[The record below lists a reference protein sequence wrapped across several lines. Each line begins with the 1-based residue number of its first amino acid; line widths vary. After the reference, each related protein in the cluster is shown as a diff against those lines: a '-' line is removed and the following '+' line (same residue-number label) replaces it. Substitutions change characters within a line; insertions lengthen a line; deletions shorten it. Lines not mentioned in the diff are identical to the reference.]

1 MEKFDLIKLSQNF
14 KKNALR
20 LEKTERALKQN
31 EIKKGLEADKL
42 ETTNLKA
49 KKKLQSYQELFD
61 SNQRLIYLGQ
71 KITNLSDNYFNN
83 KRKRELMNE
92 LFKLVQI
99 ENSKRQK
106 LSLKQKKNLQ
116 KQEDL
121 LKKEVEKKV
130 DIIRKEKKKKL
141 KQTPVAP
148 PKPKRTL
155 VVGDS
160 VRLEDGKTVGTI
172 DKIEK
177 NKAVVNYGLF
187 TTSVNVNRLE
197 YVSK

>member
-1 MEKFDLIKLSQNF
+1 
-14 KKNALR
+14 
-20 LEKTERALKQN
+20 
-31 EIKKGLEADKL
+31 
-42 ETTNLKA
+42 
-49 KKKLQSYQELFD
+49 
-61 SNQRLIYLGQ
+61 
-71 KITNLSDNYFNN
+71 
-83 KRKRELMNE
+83 MNE

-106 LSLKQKKNLQ
+106 LSLKQKKNIQ

-130 DIIRKEKKKKL
+130 AIIRKEKKKKL
-141 KQTPVAP
+141 KETPIIK
-148 PKPKRTL
+148 PKPKRKL

>member
-1 MEKFDLIKLSQNF
+1 
-14 KKNALR
+14 
-20 LEKTERALKQN
+20 
-31 EIKKGLEADKL
+31 
-42 ETTNLKA
+42 
-49 KKKLQSYQELFD
+49 
-61 SNQRLIYLGQ
+61 
-71 KITNLSDNYFNN
+71 
-83 KRKRELMNE
+83 MNE

-130 DIIRKEKKKKL
+130 EIIRKEKKKKL

-155 VVGDS
+155 AVGDS